1 LLVILLKKK
10 GKIIIDKFKKKVSKD
25 ETGELTAEEEEKIA
39 TKIIR
44 NSYKSFIQV
53 AGKNGIRKYPADT
66 TRSMRDKYNQE
77 IGYNQAME
85 MLTNLYRHARYNRE
99 ERLTMEDATQAK
111 RCLEII
117 KKEFAINQQKKKEEL
132 KKNLKKGGK

>member
-1 LLVILLKKK
+1 
-10 GKIIIDKFKKKVSKD
+10 
-25 ETGELTAEEEEKIA
+25 
-39 TKIIR
+39 
-44 NSYKSFIQV
+44 
-53 AGKNGIRKYPADT
+53 
-66 TRSMRDKYNQE
+66 MRDKYNQE

-117 KKEFAINQQKKKEEL
+117 KKEFTINQQKKKEEL